1 MTNEL
6 WNNYKKET
14 NKQIEDLQLKIMK
27 IQDIRNLNHYWN
39 LIHKGIMNAA
49 IKIIPNHM
57 TPTQHKERKYN
68 QSHMINTFL
77 ERNKRRIVIDRVMKK
92 QKDQQILI
100 TDPDEIKYITNE
112 HFQTCPGGTHIQKE
126 IPDTRKEQYTPLTAI
141 NPIIYKY
148 LMTKPTYNE
157 LLDVLKQLPNDK
169 ASGPSAITNKM
180 LKNLGSKMSE
190 CI

>member
-57 TPTQHKERKYN
+57 TPTQHKERK
-68 QSHMINTFL
+68 F
-77 ERNKRRIVIDRVMKK
+77 
-92 QKDQQILI
+92 
-100 TDPDEIKYITNE
+100 
-112 HFQTCPGGTHIQKE
+112 
-126 IPDTRKEQYTPLTAI
+126 TRKMVSSYKKNEYNCAESQLHVNNPGYSQY
-141 NPIIYKY
+141 NHY
-148 LMTKPTYNE
+148 
-157 LLDVLKQLPNDK
+157 
-169 ASGPSAITNKM
+169 
-180 LKNLGSKMSE
+180 
-190 CI
+190 